1 MVRCVSRAESREA
14 RADANPWRD
23 AARPEPR
30 PLAKRRNEYVC
41 THAHTHTHT
50 HTHMHKAGKLVA
62 TKVIKNDTLQ
72 LVGES
77 QA

>member
-1 MVRCVSRAESREA
+1 MRTPGEMLRAQSP
-14 RADANPWRD
+14 D
-23 AARPEPR
+23 
-30 PLAKRRNEYVC
+30 PLPNGA
-41 THAHTHTHT
+41 TSTSAHTHTHTHT